1 MKLSLEGKIA
11 IVTGGSKGIGRA
23 TAWALAEEG
32 VNVAICARG
41 MKDLENT
48 ADEIRSKTGQKIL
61 AVQADTGKPD
71 DIKKLVTTTVAEFGG
86 VDFLINNAVNSKAAA
101 FMDLEDEDW
110 LNHINVKVMGYV
122 RCSREVIPHMQARGG
137 GRIVHIGGMA
147 ARQANTLANSNGVT
161 NSSVSNLAKNLSDA
175 FASDGILVNCI
186 HPGTTRTERQT
197 RSLNARAEH
206 ANISVAEMERQS
218 IADIPIGRMVE
229 SQDIADLIL
238 FLVSDKAGAITGQT
252 IAVEGGAG
260 RGMNF

>member
-1 MKLSLEGKIA
+1 MNLSLEGKIA

-23 TAWALAEEG
+23 AALALAEEG
-32 VNVAICARG
+32 VDVAICARG
-41 MKDLENT
+41 MEDLEAT
-48 ADEIRSKTGQKIL
+48 ATEIRSKTGRKVL
-61 AVQADTGKPD
+61 AVQADTGKPE
-71 DIKKLVTTTVAEFGG
+71 DIKNLVASTVAEFGG
-86 VDFLINNAVNSKAAA
+86 VDILINNAVNSRAAS

-122 RCSREVIPHMQARGG
+122 RCSREVIPLMQARGG
-137 GRIVHIGGMA
+137 GRIIHIGGMA

-175 FASDGILVNCI
+175 FAKDGILVNCI

-206 ANISVAEMERQS
+206 ASVSVDEMERRAV
-218 IADIPIGRMVE
+218 ADIPIGRMVE
-229 SQDIADLIL
+229 SKDIADLIA
-238 FLVSDKAGAITGQT
+238 FLVSDLAGAITGQT